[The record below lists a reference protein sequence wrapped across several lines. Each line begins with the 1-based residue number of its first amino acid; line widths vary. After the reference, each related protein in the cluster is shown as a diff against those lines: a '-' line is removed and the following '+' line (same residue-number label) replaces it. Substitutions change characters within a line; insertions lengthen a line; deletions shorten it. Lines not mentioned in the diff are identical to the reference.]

1 MILVSAC
8 LLGHSVRY
16 DGGSNAHELL
26 LQYNECE
33 RFVAVCPECLA
44 MMPVPRPPME
54 LAHVSGKKV
63 LAGKGQA
70 FDAEGRE
77 TTEYLLMGA
86 DKLLKIAQDYAAAVA
101 ILKEGSPS
109 CGVRRIHDGSFT
121 GKKVRGQGVATALLL
136 KHGLRVYCERD
147 MTAELLEKL
156 VMEDMDTHRF

>member
-77 TTEYLLMGA
+77 TTEN
-86 DKLLKIAQDYAAAVA
+86 QDYAAAVA